1 MNRNK
6 FSEAEL
12 DAVRHVLDLEEV
24 SSTSSNQTELLESDL
39 VDFYG
44 GSGFAIAMNSGTS
57 TLHAALLSIGVKE
70 GDEVISPAITVI
82 MNTAVTLQ
90 LGAIPVYVDVDPNTY
105 NLDPIDLESKI
116 TERTKAIQVVS
127 VYGLSPEYDK
137 ITEIANK
144 YSIPIIEDNA
154 ECLGG
159 KYKGKLV
166 GNFGLFN
173 SLSFEDSKHISCGE
187 GGALLT
193 KCPFH
198 AERARKFA
206 GHGFRTLKAETGRV
220 RLNPKEWQSPY
231 FERHQIIG
239 YNYRLTEIQSA
250 IARVQ
255 LSRFESDLL
264 KWRLKSGKSIED
276 VLSKSNIFENQ
287 FTAEHIEHAYWA
299 VGSRFNGNKKE
310 WEKFRDLLFDNCGER
325 IFGAWRVPYQE
336 PVIRDKIYKNC
347 LPFKSLYNLNL
358 DYEGSCPNAESL
370 QKKLMV
376 FKTKYRNEESLNN
389 LINGLHKT
397 IEQF

>member
-6 FSEAEL
+6 FSNAEL
-12 DAVRHVLDLEEV
+12 EAVKQVLNLEEV
-24 SSTSSNQTELLESDL
+24 SSTSSNQTELFESDL

-44 GSGFAIAMNSGTS
+44 GKGYAIAMNSGTS
-57 TLHAALLSIGVKE
+57 TLHSALLSIGVKE

-90 LGAIPVYVDVDPNTY
+90 LGAIPIYVDVDPNTF
-105 NLDPIDLESKI
+105 NIDPDDLESKI
-116 TERTKAIQVVS
+116 TEKTKAIQVVS
-127 VYGLSPEYDK
+127 VYGLSPEYDR
-137 ITEIANK
+137 IMEIANK
-144 YSIPIIEDNA
+144 YSIPVIEDNA

-159 KYKGKLV
+159 KYKGKMV

-193 KCPFH
+193 KCPYH

-220 RLNPKEWQSPY
+220 RLDPEKWQSPF
-231 FERHQIIG
+231 FERHEIIG

-250 IARVQ
+250 IGRVQ
-255 LSRFESDLL
+255 LSRFESDLQ
-264 KWRLKSGKSIED
+264 KWRLKSGKIIE
-276 VLSKSNIFENQ
+276 NILADSDMFDNQ
-287 FTAEHIEHAYWA
+287 LTADYIEHAYWA
-299 VGSRFNGNKKE
+299 VGSKFKGNKNE
-310 WEKFRDLLFDNCGER
+310 WEKFRDLLFENCGER

-347 LPFKSLYNLNL
+347 LPFKSLK
-358 DYEGSCPNAESL
+358 DITIDFEGSCPIAEEI
-370 QKKLMV
+370 QKNLMV
-376 FKTKYRNEESLNN
+376 FKTKYRNEKSLNN
-389 LINGLHKT
+389 MINGLQKT
-397 IEQF
+397 ISQF